1 MLFFKE
7 RSFVKLFEIYAIVKE
22 LSIFEF
28 NDEIEKD
35 QYVNN

>member
-7 RSFVKLFEIYAIVKE
+7 RSFVKLLEIYAIVKE